1 MRHTMLF
8 WVVALVP
15 AVVPSLLAAEPAQ
28 VPVGV
33 AVVDIT
39 PEYPIRLVGYGA
51 GRRSRRA
58 SPAASRPERWRSV
71 A

>member
-1 MRHTMLF
+1 MRRTILF
-8 WVVALVP
+8 GVGALVL

-39 PEYPIRLVGYGA
+39 PDYPIRLVGYG
-51 GRRSRRA
+51 SRQDR
-58 SPAASRPERWRSV
+58 V
-71 A
+71 